1 MPTETVMEMME
12 QEIRDN
18 ANAFVRDS
26 FIGISSNI
34 ERGVYDSSFNNVVPE
49 YRAPNIIPYKPT
61 VSADPILAARLTEIE
76 NKLNRILEYLEA

>member
-34 ERGVYDSSFNNVVPE
+34 ERGVYDSSVVPE